1 MNKTH
6 KKELDEALSKISDAT
21 TVIERLAEYYRE
33 QFDDLSEK
41 AQEGDRGQTLDEEA
55 GELETMAETLDEVIQ
70 SGEALCD

>member
-6 KKELDEALSKISDAT
+6 KKELDEALNKISDAR
-21 TVIERLAEYYRE
+21 TVIESLAEYYRE
-33 QFDDLSEK
+33 KFDDVSEK

-70 SGEALCD
+70 GGETLCD